1 MSRKKGIILN
11 DVVRIE
17 RLQDILDQAV
27 AACPD
32 HTAYIYRKGKE
43 KYTVSYRQF
52 YDEVRSLGSALA
64 ELGVDEGHIACIG
77 DNSYNWIR
85 AFLTGLLSRGV
96 FVPVDKQ
103 LPEGDIINVLTH
115 SESQVVFYAKKFE
128 DFFHQKEGELPG
140 VKFFIGFDRE
150 EDEGKFLSLKKL
162 LDRGMELFRSGYT
175 VYTKN
180 MKTSDPMA
188 LKLLLYTSGTTGK
201 SKGVMLTEDNLVGVV
216 YYGLQVSTIY
226 TTGLS
231 VLPYHHSYE
240 AVTDLL
246 VSLHHHSTLVIN
258 ESLAAVLKNLQE
270 YHPDY
275 IYLVPAF
282 LEVFYKKIRAG
293 MEEQG
298 KWETFQKGKKISRAL
313 LKIGIDARR
322 KLFKQVHEIFGGKLI
337 KIVVGGAPLRPDVA
351 DFFDTIGITVCN
363 GYGITECS
371 PLVSV
376 NLDYFCDFRTVGVK
390 LPCIDVRIDRP
401 GEDGNGEICVK
412 GKTVMLGYY
421 KDPEETAKVIVDGWF
436 HTGDLGNINQYQ
448 QISITGRIKNLIVMD
463 NGKNVYPE
471 EIEDYVMNVPYVQ
484 ENVVSAYKDESGK
497 TGIGVEVFLNADKV
511 KELGQAPGEEQILAD
526 VRTATEALPSY
537 KRPTRVTVRDTEFPK
552 NSSNKILRKYN

>member
-1 MSRKKGIILN
+1 MKKKGIVLN
-11 DVVRIE
+11 EVARVE

-32 HTAYIYRKGKE
+32 RAAYRFRKGK
-43 KYTVSYRQF
+43 TVVDVSYRQF
-52 YDEVRSLGSALA
+52 YDEVRALGSALA

-85 AFLTGLLSRGV
+85 TFLTGLLSRGV

-103 LPEGDIINVLTH
+103 LPEADIINVLTH
-115 SESQVVFYAKKFE
+115 SESRVVFYAKKFE
-128 DFFHQKEGELPG
+128 TFFREKEAELPN
-140 VKFFIGFDRE
+140 VRYFIGFDRE
-150 EDEGKFLSLKKL
+150 EDDGKFLSLAGL
-162 LDRGMELFRSGYT
+162 LDRGMALYRSGYA
-175 VYTKN
+175 VYINN
-180 MKTSDPMA
+180 MKASDPHA

-201 SKGVMLTEDNLVGVV
+201 SKGVMLTEDNLVSVV

-226 TTGLS
+226 TVGLS

-246 VSLHHHSTLVIN
+246 VSLHHHSTLCIN
-258 ESLAAVLKNLQE
+258 ESLAAVLKNLGE

-293 MEEQG
+293 MEEKG
-298 KWETFQKGKKISRAL
+298 KWETFLKAKKISRAL
-313 LKIGIDARR
+313 LKVGIDARR
-322 KLFKQVHEIFGGKLI
+322 KLFKQVHEIFGGRLI

-390 LPCIDVRIDRP
+390 LPCIEVRIDDP

-421 KDPEETAKVIVDGWF
+421 KDPEETAKAIVDGWF
-436 HTGDLGNINQYQ
+436 HTGDLGYINEYQ
-448 QISITGRIKNLIVMD
+448 QLSITGRIKNLIVMD

-497 TGIGVEVFLNADKV
+497 TCIGVELFLNADKV
-511 KELGQAPGEEQILAD
+511 KEMPAAPDEEALLAA
-526 VRTATEALPSY
+526 VRAATEALPSY
-537 KRPTRVTVRDTEFPK
+537 KRPTRVTIRDTEFPK

>member
-1 MSRKKGIILN
+1 MKKTDIVLN
-11 DVVRIE
+11 EVARID

-27 AACPD
+27 EACPD
-32 HTAYIYRKGKE
+32 RAAYLYRKGKNI
-43 KYTVSYRQF
+43 VSVSFLQF
-52 YDEVRSLGSALA
+52 YDEVRALGSALA
-64 ELGVDEGHIACIG
+64 SLGVDEGHIACIG

-85 AFLTGLLSRGV
+85 TFLTGLLSRGV

-103 LPEGDIINVLTH
+103 LPEGDILNVLNH
-115 SESQVVFYAKKFE
+115 SETDVVFYAKKFE
-128 DFFHQKEGELPG
+128 TFFQEKAQELPH
-140 VKFFIGFDRE
+140 VQYFIGFDRE

-162 LDRGMELFRSGYT
+162 LDRGMELYRSGYA
-175 VYTKN
+175 VYTSH
-180 MKTSDPMA
+180 MRSSDPHA

-201 SKGVMLTEDNLVGVV
+201 AKGVMLTEDNLVGVV

-246 VSLHHHSTLVIN
+246 VSLHHHSTLAIN

-298 KWETFQKGKKISRAL
+298 KWKTFQKGKKISRAL
-313 LKIGIDARR
+313 LKVGIDVRR
-322 KLFKQVHEIFGGKLI
+322 KLFRQVHEIFGGKLI

-390 LPCIDVRIDRP
+390 LPCIDVKIAEP

-421 KDPEETAKVIVDGWF
+421 KDPEETARVLKDGWF
-436 HTGDLGNINQYQ
+436 HTGDLGNINRYQ

-484 ENVVSAYKDESGK
+484 ENVVSAVKDENGK
-497 TGIGVEVFLNADKV
+497 TCIKVEVFLNADKI
-511 KELGQAPGEEQILAD
+511 KELGKAPTEEEVLAD
-526 VRTATEALPSY
+526 VRSATDVLPSY
-537 KRPTRVTVRDTEFPK
+537 KRPTVAAIRDTEFPK
-552 NSSNKILRKYN
+552 NSSNKILRQYN